1 MSPLEIQQQEE
12 QKEEQEKGC
21 LTVMA
26 DLLDHGHGKNTHF
39 LETGPVEQGGMFYWK
54 GANQASSPEAG
65 H

>member
-1 MSPLEIQQQEE
+1 MSRLEIQQQEE

-26 DLLDHGHGKNTHF
+26 NPLDHGHGKNRNF
-39 LETGPVEQGGMFYWK
+39 LQTGNVEQGSMFYWK